1 MNMRFQNRIITARWN
16 GKTYRLS
23 LEYIAIILK
32 YFEHPD
38 FSHDRILAITFTR
51 KATAEIRQ
59 EIIKHLDGLIAGDNP
74 TLIKALGDIFPLS
87 EDGLTD
93 RQKGILA
100 LAKLQI
106 LTDQRNCKRLLI
118 AIRAISSAI
127 L

>member
-1 MNMRFQNRIITARWN
+1 MNMRFQNRIITASAGT

-38 FSHDRILAITFTR
+38 FSLDSILAITFTR

-74 TLIKALGDIFPLS
+74 TLIKALGDIF
-87 EDGLTD
+87 
-93 RQKGILA
+93 R
-100 LAKLQI
+100 
-106 LTDQRNCKRLLI
+106 
-118 AIRAISSAI
+118 
-127 L
+127 